1 MTATTMTAVDLTAEG
16 LGYRVEGIDLLRGA
30 SLHLRAGTVT
40 GLLGPNGSGKSTML
54 RVVVGALP
62 ASAGTLAV
70 TEDGMSLDLAGMR
83 RRDRARRIALVEQD
97 AHAEVPLLVR
107 DVVALGRIPHERR
120 FASAVDD
127 DPVVADAI
135 ERAGVTELA
144 DRSFDT
150 LSGGE
155 RQRVQLARALAQQP
169 RVLLLDEPTNHLDL
183 AAQLD
188 MVRLLREVADTGVAV
203 LVALHDLAQ
212 AAQTCDQV
220 VVLRSGEVA
229 AVGDPQDVLS
239 PALLAQIWRVRA
251 EWVAGEHGRALVVSP
266 LA

>member
-1 MTATTMTAVDLTAEG
+1 MTETLTATDLTAEG
-16 LGYRVEGIDLLRGA
+16 LGYRVDGLDLLQGA
-30 SLHLRAGTVT
+30 SLHLRAGTIT

-62 ASAGTLAV
+62 ASAGTLAI
-70 TEDGMSLDLAGMR
+70 TEDGASLDLAAMR
-83 RRDRARRIALVEQD
+83 RRDRARRLALVEQD
-97 AHAEVPLLVR
+97 AHAEVPLRVR

-120 FASAVDD
+120 FAGTIED

-135 ERAGVTELA
+135 ERAGVAALA

-212 AAQTCDQV
+212 AAETCDEV

-229 AVGDPQDVLS
+229 AVGDPAEVLS
-239 PALLAQIWRVRA
+239 PALLAEVWRVRG
-251 EWVAGEHGRALVVSP
+251 EWVTGGHGRALVASP
-266 LA
+266 L

>member
-1 MTATTMTAVDLTAEG
+1 MSQTLTAVDLTVDG
-16 LGYRVEGIDLLRGA
+16 LGYRVDGIDLLQGA

-54 RVVVGALP
+54 RLVVGALP
-62 ASAGTLAV
+62 ASAGTIAV
-70 TEDGMSLDLAGMR
+70 TEDGTSIDLASMR
-83 RRDRARRIALVEQD
+83 RRERARRMALVEQD
-97 AHAEVPLLVR
+97 THAEVPLLVR

-120 FASAVDD
+120 FASAVEGEAI
-127 DPVVADAI
+127 VADAI
-135 ERAGVTELA
+135 ERAGVSALA

-212 AAQTCDQV
+212 AAQTCDEV

-229 AVGDPQDVLS
+229 AVGDPHEVLS
-239 PALLAQIWRVRA
+239 PALLAQVWRVRG
-251 EWVAGEHGRALVVSP
+251 EWVTGTHGRALVVSP
-266 LA
+266 L

>member
-1 MTATTMTAVDLTAEG
+1 MTEMLTATDLTASG
-16 LGYRVEGIDLLRGA
+16 LGYRVDGLDLLRGA
-30 SLHLRAGTVT
+30 SLHLRAGTIT

-70 TEDGMSLDLAGMR
+70 TEDGRSLDLVTMR
-83 RRDRARRIALVEQD
+83 RRDRARRLALVEQD
-97 AHAEVPLLVR
+97 AHTEVPLRVR

-120 FASAVDD
+120 FAGAIDD

-135 ERAGVTELA
+135 ERAGVAALSN
-144 DRSFDT
+144 RSFDT

-188 MVRLLREVADTGVAV
+188 MVRLMREVADTGVAV

-212 AAQTCDQV
+212 AAETCDEV

-229 AVGDPQDVLS
+229 AVGDPHEVLS
-239 PALLAQIWRVRA
+239 PALLGEVWRVRG
-251 EWVAGEHGRALVVSP
+251 EWVTGERGRALVVSA
-266 LA
+266 L

>member
-1 MTATTMTAVDLTAEG
+1 MTLLATDLTAEG
-16 LGYRVEGIDLLRGA
+16 LGYRVDGLELLRGA

-40 GLLGPNGSGKSTML
+40 GLLGPNGSGKSTLL

-70 TEDGMSLDLAGMR
+70 TEDGLAHDLTAMR
-83 RRDRARRIALVEQD
+83 RRDRAQRLALVEQD
-97 AHAEVPLLVR
+97 AHAEVPLRVR

-120 FASAVDD
+120 FGAADGAADAV
-127 DPVVADAI
+127 VHEAI
-135 ERAGVTELA
+135 ERAGVADLA

-183 AAQLD
+183 AAHLD
-188 MVRLLREVADTGVAV
+188 MVRLVREVADAGVAV

-212 AAQTCDQV
+212 AASLCDEV
-220 VVLRSGEVA
+220 VVLRGGEVA
-229 AVGDPQDVLS
+229 AVGEPVAVLS
-239 PALLAQIWRVRA
+239 PALLAEVWRVRG
-251 EWVAGEHGRALVVSP
+251 EWVTGERGRALVVSP
-266 LA
+266 L